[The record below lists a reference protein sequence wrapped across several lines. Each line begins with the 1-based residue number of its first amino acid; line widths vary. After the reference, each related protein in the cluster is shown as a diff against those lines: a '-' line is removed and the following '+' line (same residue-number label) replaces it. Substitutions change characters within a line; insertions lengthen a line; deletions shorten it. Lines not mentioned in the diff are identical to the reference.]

1 MTNFLKLL
9 TSLKRES
16 YLGIDIGTASIKVV
30 ELGESGG
37 RPKLKNYGI
46 LEGHGHLERINN
58 AIQTSGLKLVD
69 RQTAEL
75 LKKLLDKMKPSA
87 SNVVASFPA
96 FTAFTSLLEIP
107 VMSKEETAQT
117 MQYQAKTF
125 VPLPLT
131 DVTIDWVPVGEFED
145 SNGAKKQQVF
155 LVSVSNEQVEKYK
168 NIFSAVGLN
177 LRFLEVETMSL
188 ARILTHGDKATS
200 IIVDIGARSTAIGV
214 ASAGV
219 VKYNA
224 QTDFAGA
231 SITQAITNGLGI
243 NISRAEDLKRQMGLS
258 GVGGEYQLSTLMLP
272 YVDVILN
279 EVRRVR
285 DIYERN
291 YRDRIERVIVSGGGA
306 NLLGIE
312 KYISSQM
319 GDLPTIK
326 ANPFDKIGYPPEFSP
341 FSSML
346 GPSLA
351 VALGLSMRQ
360 FH

>member
-1 MTNFLKLL
+1 MMTDFFKFLK
-9 TSLKRES
+9 SFGGGGV
-16 YLGIDIGTASIKVV
+16 LGVDIGTASIKAV
-30 ELGESGG
+30 ELIDSQGKPTL
-37 RPKLKNYGI
+37 RNYGI
-46 LEGHGHLERINN
+46 LESYGHLDRVND

-69 RQTAEL
+69 KQTADL
-75 LKKLLDKMKPSA
+75 LKRLLDEMQPKTKDA
-87 SNVVASFPA
+87 VASLPA
-96 FTAFTSLLEIP
+96 FSAFTSLLEIP
-107 VMSKEETAQT
+107 VMSQDETVQA

-131 DVTIDWVPVGEFED
+131 DVTIDWIPVGEFED
-145 SNGAKKQQVF
+145 ATGAKKQQVF

-200 IIVDIGARSTAIGV
+200 IMVDIGARSTAIGV

-272 YVDVILN
+272 
-279 EVRRVR
+279 
-285 DIYERN
+285 
-291 YRDRIERVIVSGGGA
+291 
-306 NLLGIE
+306 
-312 KYISSQM
+312 
-319 GDLPTIK
+319 
-326 ANPFDKIGYPPEFSP
+326 
-341 FSSML
+341 
-346 GPSLA
+346 
-351 VALGLSMRQ
+351 
-360 FH
+360 